1 LEFVGFCGWR
11 KTREHEKKNPRSKA
25 RTKNKL
31 NPNIAPGPNRAQAL
45 LVIDRAPP
53 CLDEEKKKQETKR
66 KQCDSFGDLELL
78 DSEKRFVSSK

>member
-1 LEFVGFCGWR
+1 MDGGKPENT
-11 KTREHEKKNPRSKA
+11 KKKNPRSKA

-31 NPNIAPGPNRAQAL
+31 NPNIAPGHNRAQAL

-53 CLDEEKKKQETKR
+53 CLDEEKKKQETER

-78 DSEKRFVSSK
+78 GSEKRFVSSK